1 MFGTIGTPSF
11 GTVKVGRDIGL
22 FASDAIL
29 NDLTLFGVG
38 TPLNN
43 FAPTNTTLGRI
54 GIGYIYTDFI
64 PQFTYKSP
72 TWAGLTFW
80 LSAMTPLD
88 TFAFAGDT
96 NSRAR

>member
-11 GTVKVGRDIGL
+11 GTVKIGRDIGL

-43 FAPTNTTLGRI
+43 FAPTNVQRL
-54 GIGYIYTDFI
+54 
-64 PQFTYKSP
+64 
-72 TWAGLTFW
+72 AGLELAT
-80 LSAMTPLD
+80 STPTSFRRSLI
-88 TFAFAGDT
+88 
-96 NSRAR
+96 RAQHGPA